1 MFDAVALTLV
11 GLTFLLAGCVKGVI
25 GLGIPTVSL
34 AVLTATIG
42 LAPAMALL
50 LVPSLL
56 TNLWQATAGGH
67 TREVVLRL
75 WPFLLAAGASVWVG
89 ALALR
94 RVEISSLAALLGLL
108 LVLYSVLSL
117 SRLRLSIPRRWE
129 KWLGPVVG
137 ATNGVLTG
145 MTGSFVV
152 PGVLYLQALGM
163 PRDLLIQAMGML
175 FSVST
180 VALAVSLGGY
190 RLLSLELALV
200 SLAATVPALFGMALG
215 RRLRLRLSEEKF
227 RRVFFL
233 SLLALGV
240 YIVIRS
246 GG

>member
-1 MFDAVALTLV
+1 MLDAVALALV
-11 GLTFLLAGCVKGVI
+11 ALTFLLAGCVKGVI

-50 LVPSLL
+50 LVPSFL
-56 TNLWQATAGGH
+56 TNLWQATVGGH
-67 TREVVLRL
+67 TREIALRL

-94 RVEISSLAALLGLL
+94 RVDMSSLTALLGLL
-108 LVLYSVLSL
+108 LVLYCVLSL
-117 SRLRLSIPRRWE
+117 SRLRLSIPPAWE
-129 KWLGPVVG
+129 KWLGPIVG
-137 ATNGVLTG
+137 AANGVLTG

-152 PGVLYLQALGM
+152 PGVLYLQAIGL
-163 PRDLLIQAMGML
+163 PRDRLIQAMGML

-180 VALAVSLGGY
+180 VALGVSLGGH

-200 SLAATVPALFGMALG
+200 SLAATLPALLGMALG
-215 RRLRLRLSEEKF
+215 RRLRVRLSEEKF

-233 SLLALGV
+233 SLLVVGV
-240 YIVIRS
+240 YIVVRAS
-246 GG
+246 G